1 MTVAPAASHAPEQSG
16 DWLAR
21 PARLAA
27 TFVLFATVAFNAG
40 LSAVNASVM
49 PMSGGTVT
57 IVQGLLMAAAFALG
71 LRAPPSERLAW
82 LAVLWAMAVWW
93 LLLGLLRQAP
103 NPKYL
108 GDIGVLPVFA
118 LLGATLRRRDLVPLL
133 LLTQAFVLAVGLWE
147 AVFPPSYGGFFNVQ
161 NYYVNTRGVAEGEF
175 YAGEGLYLNAERPVG
190 RLFLPQLDLHRVSSI
205 FLEPVSLG
213 NWTVV
218 VTILLVTLWA
228 DLRVWQRTA
237 LIGANVVLLV
247 LCDGRFAFV
256 GSVAVLAVAAAAP
269 LLPRFLAMAAPLLVF
284 VSLFAA
290 RGLGAIQGGD
300 DTFSG
305 RLAKSVTYF
314 ERLSFEQLAGL
325 APDAPGYTFDS
336 GWTYLVITQSL
347 LGFCAFWVLLCVML
361 PARQV
366 RARRFL
372 FMMLTFFALN
382 MPVSNSFVSIK
393 AAAFLF
399 ALYGCL
405 RAWENR
411 SNERVG
417 SADSPIW
424 KFGSGRSPLPAPRPV
439 AMRQGV

>member
-1 MTVAPAASHAPEQSG
+1 MTVMPAASHPPEQSG
-16 DWLAR
+16 EWLAE

-27 TFVLFATVAFNAG
+27 LALLFATIAFNAG
-40 LSAVNASVM
+40 LSAINAAVM
-49 PMSGGTVT
+49 PMSGGAVT
-57 IVQGLLMAAAFALG
+57 IIQGLLMGAAFALG
-71 LRAPPSERLAW
+71 LRAPPRERLAW
-82 LAVLWAMAVWW
+82 LAVLWAMVVWW
-93 LLLGLLRQAP
+93 LLLALLRQSP

-147 AVFPPSYGGFFNVQ
+147 SLFPASYGGFFDVQ
-161 NYYVNTRGVAEGEF
+161 NYYVNTRGVAEAEF
-175 YAGEGLYLNAERPVG
+175 YSMEGLYLNSERPVG
-190 RLFLPQLDLHRVSSI
+190 RLFFPQLDLHRVSSI

-218 VTILLVTLWA
+218 VTILLVTLWT
-228 DLRVWQRTA
+228 DLRVWQRAA

-247 LCDGRFAFV
+247 MCDGRFALV
-256 GSVAVLAVAAAAP
+256 GSVAVLAAAAAAP
-269 LLPRFLAMAAPLLVF
+269 LLPRFLAIAAPPLVF
-284 VSLFAA
+284 LGLYTA
-290 RGLGAIQGGD
+290 RGLGAIEGGG

-325 APDAPGYTFDS
+325 SPDAPGYTFDS

-347 LGFCAFWVLLCVML
+347 VGFCAFWILLCAML

-366 RARRFL
+366 RARRCL
-372 FMMLTFFALN
+372 FMILTFFVLN
-382 MPVSNSFVSIK
+382 MPISNSFVSIK

-405 RAWENR
+405 RAGESR
-411 SNERVG
+411 SDERTA
-417 SADSPIW
+417 SADRPSW
-424 KFGSGRSPLPAPRPV
+424 KFGSGRFHSAPQPL
-439 AMRQGV
+439 AMR

>member
-1 MTVAPAASHAPEQSG
+1 MTVAPAASHQPEQSG
-16 DWLAR
+16 DWLAQS
-21 PARLAA
+21 ARLAA
-27 TFVLFATVAFNAG
+27 IAVLFATVAFNAG

-49 PMSGGTVT
+49 TMSGATVT
-57 IVQGLLMAAAFALG
+57 IVQGLLMAAAFVLG
-71 LRAPPSERLAW
+71 LRAPPGERLAW

-93 LLLGLLRQAP
+93 LLLGLLRQVP

-133 LLTQAFVLAVGLWE
+133 LLTQMFVLAIGLWE
-147 AVFPPSYGGFFNVQ
+147 ALFPASYGGFFDVQ
-161 NYYVNTRGVAEGEF
+161 KYYVSTRGVADSEF
-175 YAGEGLYLNAERPVG
+175 YSGDGLYLNSERPVG
-190 RLFLPQLDLHRVSSI
+190 RLFLPQIDLHRVSSI

-237 LIGANVVLLV
+237 LIATNVVLLV
-247 LCDGRFAFV
+247 LCDGRFALV

-269 LLPRFLAMAAPLLVF
+269 LLPRFFAIIAPLLVF
-284 VSLFAA
+284 VSLFVA
-290 RGLGAIQGGD
+290 RGLGAIEGGG

-314 ERLSFEQLAGL
+314 EKLSFEQLAGL

-347 LGFCAFWVLLCVML
+347 LGFCAFWVLLCMML
-361 PARQV
+361 PARHV

-372 FMMLTFFALN
+372 YMILTFFVLN
-382 MPVSNSFVSIK
+382 MPISNSFVSIK

-405 RAWENR
+405 RAWESR
-411 SNERVG
+411 HDERAEP
-417 SADSPIW
+417 ADHPAW
-424 KFGSGRSPLPAPRPV
+424 KLPLGQSPLFGPRPH
-439 AMRQGV
+439 ATRQGI